1 MSSSHYPEI
10 EKELVLLEE
19 FIQKNIRS
27 RNRLLNEA
35 VSSIVKS
42 GGKRLRPAF
51 VILASQF
58 GKYNRKKVI
67 PAAAAIEILHTATL
81 IHDDVVDRT
90 KFRRGQV
97 TISEKFGVD
106 MAVYVGDYLYTK
118 AVLLL
123 AGNVPE
129 KRLSIL
135 AKGIK
140 AICEGEVDQYQ
151 HKYSIDTSVYTYLK
165 RIGRKTAVLFSAAC
179 ALGAYIAKCPQEV
192 SRSLVKLG
200 LYYGMAFQIK
210 DDINNY
216 TKAQY
221 EEDKPVG
228 NDILEG
234 IITLPVILGLKLKP
248 ELREPLKNFLDK
260 KGNVTE
266 DEAARVVQLIKE
278 SGGVEES
285 RVFLNKYVEK
295 ALKEIQNLPDNEYKK
310 AFERIIKA
318 L

>member
-1 MSSSHYPEI
+1 MPWSHYPEI
-10 EKELVLLEE
+10 EEELILLEE

-27 RNRLLNEA
+27 RNQLINEA
-35 VSSIVKS
+35 VNDIVQS

-81 IHDDVVDRT
+81 VHDDVIDRT
-90 KFRRGQV
+90 KLRRGQV
-97 TISEKFGVD
+97 TVSEKFGMD

-129 KRLSIL
+129 KKLGII
-135 AKGIK
+135 AKGVK

-151 HKYSIDTSVYTYLK
+151 HKYSIDTSVFTYLK
-165 RIGRKTAVLFSAAC
+165 RISRKTAVLFGAAC
-179 ALGAYIAKCPQEV
+179 ALGADIANCSQKV
-192 SRSLVKLG
+192 AKSLIKFG
-200 LYYGMAFQIK
+200 FYYGMAFQIK

-216 TKAQY
+216 TKTQY
-221 EEDKPVG
+221 EEEKPVG

-234 IITLPVILGLKLKP
+234 IITLPVILGLRSKPDLK
-248 ELREPLKNFLDK
+248 EDLQSFLNK
-260 KGNVTE
+260 RGNATE
-266 DEAARVVQLIKE
+266 EEAAHVIELIKE
-278 SGGVEES
+278 SGGIEQS
-285 RVFLNKYVEK
+285 RTLLNKYIER
-295 ALKEIQNLPDNEYKK
+295 ATRELQNLPDNKHRK
-310 AFERIIKA
+310 AFERIVGI

>member
-1 MSSSHYPEI
+1 MI
-10 EKELVLLEE
+10 EE
-19 FIQKNIRS
+19 FIYKNVRS
-27 RNRLLNEA
+27 RNRLLNET
-35 VSSIVKS
+35 VSEIVQS

-81 IHDDVVDRT
+81 VHDDIIDRT
-90 KFRRGQV
+90 KFRRGRV

-129 KRLSIL
+129 KRLGIL

-151 HKYSIDTSVYTYLK
+151 HKYSIETSVFTYLK
-165 RIGRKTAVLFSAAC
+165 RIGRKTAVLFSSAC
-179 ALGAYIAKCPQEV
+179 ALGADIAKCPEKI
-192 SRSLVKLG
+192 SRSLVKFG
-200 LYYGMAFQIK
+200 FYYGMAFQIK

-234 IITLPVILGLKLKP
+234 IITLPVILGLRLKP
-248 ELREPLKNFLDK
+248 ELRDILQSFLDK
-260 KGNVTE
+260 RGDIDGE
-266 DEAARVVQLIKE
+266 DAASVVELIKK
-278 SGGVEES
+278 SGGIEQS
-285 RVFLNKYVEK
+285 RSLLNKYIEK
-295 ALKEIQNLPDNEYKK
+295 AIKELENLPDNEYKK
-310 AFERIIKA
+310 AFERIIMA